1 MSGFK
6 REVDR
11 RSFLRGAVAVGGGT
25 ALAPSFLQ
33 GLAARFAY
41 AAETGQPLPQA
52 REGEGGYGPLQ
63 PTPDKNDGVARIALP
78 AGFSYVTFGIE
89 GTTMSDGNP
98 TPKAHD
104 GMAAFRLPNGNIR
117 LIRNHEL
124 RDDPTISTVIGD
136 PSTAYDPIA
145 GGGTTSLEIEVTSDG
160 DRTLIRDFVSL
171 NGTLVN
177 CAGGAAPWGS
187 WLTCEETTAG
197 TAAGWPKPH
206 GYVFEVPVAA
216 EDEVP
221 AVPYPFLGRFSHE
234 AVAVDPVSWI
244 VYETEDAN
252 PCGLYRFLPHQP
264 GKLSEGGRLQMLAVK
279 GRPGYDTRY
288 DQQVGR
294 PLLVE
299 WVDIPDPDPADAES
313 NGLSVFQ
320 QGHVRGGASFSRL
333 EGCWVSGRTL
343 FFTSTSGG
351 NAELGQVWEYRP
363 AGRQLGWLRLIFES
377 PSIEVLSSPDNITV
391 SPRGG
396 LVLCE
401 DGGAETQ
408 FMRGLTRDGRIFD
421 FAEFLLNEREW
432 AGATYSPDGQTLFV
446 NIQGDTSSG
455 GPGNLGYTFA
465 IWGPW
470 EAGAL

>member
-1 MSGFK
+1 MSGFR

-11 RSFLRGAVAVGGGT
+11 RSFLRGAVAVGGGA
-25 ALAPSFLQ
+25 ALTPSFLQ

-41 AAETGQPLPQA
+41 AAETGQPLPRA
-52 REGEGGYGPLQ
+52 GEGEGGYGPLQ

-124 RDDPTISTVIGD
+124 RDDPSISTVIGD
-136 PSTAYDPIA
+136 PSAAYDPIA

-160 DRTLIRDFVSL
+160 DRTLVRDFVSL

-177 CAGGAAPWGS
+177 CAGGATPWGS

-264 GKLSEGGRLQMLAVK
+264 GKLSEGGRLQMLAIK

-294 PLLVE
+294 PLLAE

-343 FFTSTSGG
+343 FFNSTSGG

-408 FMRGLTRDGRIFD
+408 FLRGLTRDGRIFD

>member
-1 MSGFK
+1 
-6 REVDR
+6 
-11 RSFLRGAVAVGGGT
+11 
-25 ALAPSFLQ
+25 
-33 GLAARFAY
+33 
-41 AAETGQPLPQA
+41 
-52 REGEGGYGPLQ
+52 
-63 PTPDKNDGVARIALP
+63 
-78 AGFSYVTFGIE
+78 
-89 GTTMSDGNP
+89 
-98 TPKAHD
+98 
-104 GMAAFRLPNGNIR
+104 
-117 LIRNHEL
+117 
-124 RDDPTISTVIGD
+124 
-136 PSTAYDPIA
+136 
-145 GGGTTSLEIEVTSDG
+145 
-160 DRTLIRDFVSL
+160 
-171 NGTLVN
+171 
-177 CAGGAAPWGS
+177 
-187 WLTCEETTAG
+187 
-197 TAAGWPKPH
+197 
-206 GYVFEVPVAA
+206 
-216 EDEVP
+216 VP

-252 PCGLYRFLPHQP
+252 PCGLYRFLPYQP
-264 GKLSEGGRLQMLAVK
+264 GKLSEGGRLQMLAIK

-294 PLLVE
+294 PLLAE

-408 FMRGLTRDGRIFD
+408 FLRGLTRDGRIFD

-446 NIQGDTSSG
+446 NIQGDTSSD

>member
-1 MSGFK
+1 VAKIS

-11 RSFLRGAVAVGGGT
+11 RSFLRSAIAVGGGA
-25 ALAPSFLQ
+25 ALAPTLLQ
-33 GLAARFAY
+33 GLGARLGY
-41 AAETGQPLPQA
+41 AAETGAPLPKA
-52 REGEGGYGPLQ
+52 GAGEGGYGPLQ
-63 PTPDKNDGVARIALP
+63 PTPDKHDGVVRIALP
-78 AGFSYVTFGIE
+78 VGFSYVTFGIE
-89 GTTMSDGNP
+89 GSTMSDGNP

-104 GMAAFRLPNGNIR
+104 GMAAFRLPNGHIR

-124 RDDPTISTVIGD
+124 RDNPDVSTIIGD
-136 PSTAYDPIA
+136 PATAYDPIA

-160 DRTLIRDFVSL
+160 DRHLVRDFVSL

-177 CAGGAAPWGS
+177 CAGGATPWGS
-187 WLTCEETTAG
+187 WLTCEETTTG

-206 GYVFEVPVAA
+206 GYVFEVPVAV
-216 EDEVP
+216 EDAVP
-221 AVPYPFLGRFSHE
+221 AVPFPSMGRFSHE

-252 PCGLYRFLPHQP
+252 PCGLYRFLPNQP
-264 GKLSEGGRLQMLAVK
+264 GKLSEGGQLQMLAIQN
-279 GRPGYDTRY
+279 RPGYDTRY

-294 PLLVE
+294 VLLAE

-320 QGHVRGGASFSRL
+320 QGFARGGASFSRL

-343 FFTSTSGG
+343 FFNSTSGG
-351 NAELGQVWEYRP
+351 NAELGQVWEYQPMGPRL
-363 AGRQLGWLRLIFES
+363 GRLRLIFES
-377 PSIEVLSSPDNITV
+377 PSIEVLSSPDNLTV

-401 DGGAETQ
+401 DGDAASQ
-408 FMRGLTRDGRIFD
+408 FLRGLTRDGRIFD
-421 FAEFLLNEREW
+421 FAEFLLNDREW
-432 AGATYSPDGQTLFV
+432 AGATYSPDGLTLFV
-446 NIQGDTSSG
+446 NIQGDTSSD